1 MKWREMRKSDNVEDV
16 RGQRRVSG
24 PATAG
29 GLGLGAVVI
38 ALLLSVLTGSDPI
51 EVLNQLG
58 GGQAGPA
65 PQGQFEQAPID
76 DEESQFVR
84 AVLGDTEDVWKQIFQ
99 QKVGQ
104 AYPPPKLVLFS
115 GAIQSACG
123 SADTNAGPFYC
134 PVDQKVYLDMAFFA
148 QIRATAGS
156 DAEFAR
162 AYAISHE
169 VGHHIQ
175 HTLGLLTQVRERQ
188 QQVDKETAN
197 ALQVRVELQ
206 ADCLAGVWGHY
217 TAKRGWITRDDLK
230 GAMATAAQIGDDY
243 LQKQSR
249 GVVVPES
256 FTHGSSEQRVEWFT
270 NGLRTGDINACNTFA
285 AQ

>member
-16 RGQRRVSG
+16 RGKRRVSG
-24 PATAG
+24 PAAAG
-29 GLGLGAVVI
+29 GLGLGVIVI
-38 ALLLSVLTGSDPI
+38 ALLLSVLTGSDLS

-58 GGQAGPA
+58 DGQAGPA
-65 PQGQFEQAPID
+65 PQGQVEQAPID
-76 DEESQFVR
+76 DEDSQFVR
-84 AVLGDTEDVWKQIFQ
+84 AVLGDTEDVWTQIFQ

-115 GAIQSACG
+115 GAVQSACG

-134 PVDQKVYLDMAFFA
+134 PVDQKVYLDMAFFS
-148 QIRATAGS
+148 QIRATAGE
-156 DAEFAR
+156 DADFAR

-188 QQVDKETAN
+188 QQVDKESAN

-206 ADCLAGVWGHY
+206 ADCLSGVWGHY
-217 TAKRGWITRDDLK
+217 TAKRGWIDRKDLEA
-230 GAMATAAQIGDDY
+230 AMATAAQIGDDY
-243 LQKQSR
+243 LQKQSS

-256 FTHGSSEQRVEWFT
+256 FTHGSSKQRVEWYT